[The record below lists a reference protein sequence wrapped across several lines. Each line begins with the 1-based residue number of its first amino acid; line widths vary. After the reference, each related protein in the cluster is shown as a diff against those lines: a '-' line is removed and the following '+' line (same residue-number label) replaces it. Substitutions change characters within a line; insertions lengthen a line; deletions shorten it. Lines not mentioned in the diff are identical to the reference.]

1 MRRII
6 IIDDEKAVSHYLETI
21 LKRLQYEAVVF
32 SSLERALAEFTRVSP
47 CVALLNMEMRT
58 ADSLAALVKIRSQKS
73 APQVIGY
80 SAGGQTGL
88 AVKAMKAG
96 AFDYIL
102 KPIEPD
108 RLVIAIEQASQL
120 RQNESASI
128 PQGASL
134 PSVSEIAHQ
143 SPQMEKLI
151 EQAKRTAVEEKHIL
165 LWGEKGTGKELL
177 ARYVCGMSRRADKPF
192 AAVDST
198 VFASQ
203 IIASH
208 KLAHGSYGAYR
219 SQILEEASGGT
230 VYLKEIG
237 ELSLSLQTKLFRLLL
252 EGELYNSKTGRSSR
266 CDARIIASTDRDL
279 SGEATAGNF
288 RADLFYRLKFAS
300 LFVPP
305 LRKREGDVRFLAE
318 RFLGELAAKH
328 GKKARAFSPEA
339 AKMLEKYQYPGN
351 VAELIRIINGAVLL
365 ETGLNVTQKSL
376 PQYFLDAVLS
386 GRRVSKAE
394 AEKTL
399 AQVEKEHIEKALSY
413 VEGNRTAAAKILG
426 ISRAGL
432 IGKIK
437 IYNLS

>member
-21 LKRLQYEAVVF
+21 LKRMQYDAVVF
-32 SSLERALAEFTRVSP
+32 YKPELAMSEFQRLSP

-58 ADSLAALVKIRSQKS
+58 ADGLAALVKIRSQKN

-108 RLVIAIEQASQL
+108 RLVIAIEQAL
-120 RQNESASI
+120 RPRKSEPA
-128 PQGASL
+128 PKAKEAAF
-134 PSVSEIAHQ
+134 PAVSEIAHQ

-151 EQAKRTAVEEKHIL
+151 EQAKRTAAEEKHIL

-177 ARYVCGMSRRADKPF
+177 ARVVCGMSRRADKPF
-192 AAVDST
+192 VSIDST
-198 VFASQ
+198 VFASG

-208 KLAHGSYGAYR
+208 KLAPGSYGAYR

-252 EGELYNSKTGRSSR
+252 EGELINSNTGRSSR
-266 CDARIIASTDRDL
+266 CDVRIIASTDRDL
-279 SGEATAGNF
+279 SSEATAGNF
-288 RADLFYRLKFAS
+288 RADMFYRLKFAS

-305 LRKREGDVRFLAE
+305 LRKREGDARFLAE
-318 RFLGELAAKH
+318 RFLSEFAAKL
-328 GKKARAFSPEA
+328 GKKARAFSPEVGQ
-339 AKMLEKYQYPGN
+339 MIEKYQFPGN
-351 VAELIRIINGAVLL
+351 VAELRRIINGAVLL
-365 ETGLNVTQKSL
+365 ETGSTVTQKSL

-386 GRRVSKAE
+386 GRRVSKSE

-399 AQVEKEHIEKALSY
+399 AQVEKEHIEKVLLY
-413 VEGNRTAAAKILG
+413 VDGNRTAASKILG